1 MKKLLSI
8 QNINLSEIYKFIVK
22 LLNKKKK
29 NKEKVAKIN

>member
-8 QNINLSEIYKFIVK
+8 QNINQSEIYKFIVK